1 MTLALSLNTSILGLP
16 PLAWWAILVIVSF
29 VAFFAVALCK
39 AAAELTEVR
48 GLFPRGVCDYSKPG
62 VGQAPTPGT
71 WLSLNAATLPAK
83 LQ

>member
-39 AAAELTEVR
+39 AAADGDAQMTRARREREE
-48 GLFPRGVCDYSKPG
+48 
-62 VGQAPTPGT
+62 A
-71 WLSLNAATLPAK
+71 
-83 LQ
+83 LQEPVSGIRLYVDGMNEPIDRRHW